1 METSLQTYNMQLPE
15 KMEELSKFVLIN
27 EERVHALRAQ
37 IKAIKKA
44 KLAKEVYE
52 QKLAEAQEIGQIT
65 VEAAQ
70 KMGELLL
77 EIPKATANQYT
88 NGTDLNESAFSTH
101 LEKPKSKSEI
111 TAEMGVTKDQVSQ
124 FQQMALNPEAVKIA
138 VQKAIEKGD
147 VVSRSQVMKEI
158 SAMKKQLEEKENANN
173 DLRSQLSASNRKSA
187 EQMKRIS
194 ELEDRLTS
202 SPEYVSPSDYSE
214 IVNNTKALATL
225 MYKIQDML
233 DEDLSPLKFSK
244 LLDGM
249 SKDDVNM
256 KNLKTLVSKVTM
268 WCEDMHRYIDSENTL
283 IIDMEV

>member
-1 METSLQTYNMQLPE
+1 METSLQAYSTQLPE
-15 KMEELSKFVLIN
+15 NLEDLSKFVLVS
-27 EERVHALRAQ
+27 EERVHALRSQ
-37 IKAIKKA
+37 IRAIKKA

-77 EIPKATANQYT
+77 EIPKATPNNNQFHEILPT
-88 NGTDLNESAFSTH
+88 TKFV
-101 LEKPKSKSEI
+101 KSKSEI

-124 FQQMALNPEAVKIA
+124 FQQMALNPEAVKMA

-173 DLRSQLSASNRKSA
+173 SLRSQLSASNRKSA

-194 ELEDRLTS
+194 ELEDRLTP

-214 IVNNTKALATL
+214 IMNNTKALATL

-268 WCEDMHRYIDSENTL
+268 WCEEMHRYINSENTE

>member
-1 METSLQTYNMQLPE
+1 METSLQTCSMQLPE

-77 EIPKATANQYT
+77 EIPKASGGDRKSEYFKNPTRVNF
-88 NGTDLNESAFSTH
+88 E
-101 LEKPKSKSEI
+101 KSKSE
-111 TAEMGVTKDQVSQ
+111 TVKDLGFNKNQASQ
-124 FQQMALNPEAVKIA
+124 LQQMALNPEAVKIA

-194 ELEDRLTS
+194 ELEDRLTP

>member
-1 METSLQTYNMQLPE
+1 METSLQTYSTQLPE
-15 KMEELSKFVLIN
+15 KMEDLSKFVLIN

-77 EIPKATANQYT
+77 EIPKATPNNNQFHENHPT
-88 NGTDLNESAFSTH
+88 MNLV
-101 LEKPKSKSEI
+101 KSKSEV
-111 TAEMGVTKDQVSQ
+111 TSEMGMNRNQVSQ

-194 ELEDRLTS
+194 ELEDRLTP

>member
-1 METSLQTYNMQLPE
+1 METSLQTYSMQLPE

-77 EIPKATANQYT
+77 EIPKASGGDRKSEDFKIRDGSNF
-88 NGTDLNESAFSTH
+88 E
-101 LEKPKSKSEI
+101 KSKSEI

-124 FQQMALNPEAVKIA
+124 FQQMALNPEAVRIA

-194 ELEDRLTS
+194 ELEDRLTP

>member
-1 METSLQTYNMQLPE
+1 METSLQTCSMQLPE

-77 EIPKATANQYT
+77 EIPKASGGDRKSEDFKIRDGSNF
-88 NGTDLNESAFSTH
+88 E
-101 LEKPKSKSEI
+101 KSKSE
-111 TAEMGVTKDQVSQ
+111 TVRNLGFSKDQASQ
-124 FQQMALNPEAVKIA
+124 LQQMALNPEAVRIA

-158 SAMKKQLEEKENANN
+158 SAMKKQLEEKENTNN

-194 ELEDRLTS
+194 ELEDRLTP

-244 LLDGM
+244 LLDGI

-256 KNLKTLVSKVTM
+256 KNLKMLVSKVTM

>member
-1 METSLQTYNMQLPE
+1 METSLQAYSTQLPE
-15 KMEELSKFVLIN
+15 NLEDLSKFVLVS
-27 EERVHALRAQ
+27 EERVHALRSQ
-37 IKAIKKA
+37 IRAIKKA

-77 EIPKATANQYT
+77 EIPKATANNNPTGKAVTQFRPT
-88 NGTDLNESAFSTH
+88 SNLG
-101 LEKPKSKSEI
+101 KSKSEI

-158 SAMKKQLEEKENANN
+158 SAMKKQLDEKENANN
-173 DLRSQLSASNRKSA
+173 SLRSQLSLSNKKSA
-187 EQMKRIS
+187 EQIKRIA
-194 ELEDRLTS
+194 ELEDRLTP

-214 IVNNTKALATL
+214 IVNNSKELASL
-225 MYKIQDML
+225 MYRIQDML
-233 DEDLSPLKFSK
+233 DKDLSPIRFSK

-249 SKDDVNM
+249 TKDDANM
-256 KNLKTLVSKVTM
+256 RNLKTLVSKVTM
-268 WCEDMHRYIDSENTL
+268 WCEEMHRYINSENTE
-283 IIDMEV
+283 IIDI

>member
-77 EIPKATANQYT
+77 EIPKATAN
-88 NGTDLNESAFSTH
+88 NNPSGKASTQNH
-101 LEKPKSKSEI
+101 PTMNLGKSKSEV
-111 TAEMGVTKDQVSQ
+111 TSEMGMNRNQVSQ

-194 ELEDRLTS
+194 ELEDRLTP

>member
-1 METSLQTYNMQLPE
+1 METSLQTSNIQLPE

-77 EIPKATANQYT
+77 EIPKASGGDRKSEDFKIRDGSNF
-88 NGTDLNESAFSTH
+88 E
-101 LEKPKSKSEI
+101 KSKSE
-111 TAEMGVTKDQVSQ
+111 TVRNLGFSKDQASQ
-124 FQQMALNPEAVKIA
+124 LQQMALNPEAVRIA

-158 SAMKKQLEEKENANN
+158 SAMKKQLEEKENTNN

-194 ELEDRLTS
+194 ELEDRLTP

-244 LLDGM
+244 LLDGI